1 MSIISIYLYIVI
13 AFTILGSLSLGARL
27 TKKKAAE
34 DNNRRMDLLLENNS
48 IMDLI
53 CNIITT
59 EEFCKINN
67 IVLHTNA
74 KESYIQINEKGQYE
88 MFTTKHLI
96 SSISFAQLI
105 LIQDM
110 KLDYI
115 DKKIFNQNFFFGA
128 KSMQYYLNECI
139 NYVKSKVPA
148 DRKVTTVELRMCTLN
163 MELFST
169 KYYKF

>member
-1 MSIISIYLYIVI
+1 MSIISIYLYIGI
-13 AFTILGSLSLGARL
+13 AFIIIVSLISGVKL
-27 TKKKAAE
+27 TKKKTAE

-48 IMDLI
+48 IKKLI
-53 CNIITT
+53 CNSITT

-105 LIQDM
+105 LMQDL
-110 KLDYI
+110 KLYYI
-115 DKKIFNQNFFFGA
+115 DEKIYNQNLFFGA
-128 KSMQYYLNECI
+128 KSMQYYLNDCI
-139 NYVKSKVPA
+139 NYIKSKLTT
-148 DRKVTTVELRMCTLN
+148 DKLVTTEEIQVYLISIEM
-163 MELFST
+163 FSI
-169 KYYKF
+169 KYYK